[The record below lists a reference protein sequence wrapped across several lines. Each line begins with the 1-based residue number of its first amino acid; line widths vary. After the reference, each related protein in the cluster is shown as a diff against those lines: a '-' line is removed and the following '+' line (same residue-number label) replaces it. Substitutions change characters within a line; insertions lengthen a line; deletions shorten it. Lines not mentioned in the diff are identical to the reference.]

1 MKDLSRRSL
10 QAAVAVLSLI
20 PIGAGAAGVLLG
32 QAMVDTA
39 SAVPVDLD
47 SHFRYLS
54 GIFLALGVVFVSTVP
69 AIERRSG
76 RFRLAGALVVCGG
89 LARALSMAVDGVPSL
104 PHLAGLGMELGVMPA
119 LLIWQWSVARRSSG
133 GG

>member
-1 MKDLSRRSL
+1 MRNPSRRLL

-32 QAMVDTA
+32 PAMVDTA
-39 SAVPVDLD
+39 MAVPADLD

-54 GIFLALGVVFVSTVP
+54 GIFLGLGIVFVSTVP

-76 RFRLAGALVVCGG
+76 RFRLAGALVICGG
-89 LARALSMAVDGVPSL
+89 LARALSMAVHGVPSL
-104 PHLAGLGMELGVMPA
+104 PHLAGLGMELGVMPG
-119 LLIWQWSVARRSSG
+119 LLIWQWAVARRG

>member
-32 QAMVDTA
+32 PAMVDA
-39 SAVPVDLD
+39 ALAVPVDLD

-54 GIFLALGVVFVSTVP
+54 GIFLALGVVFISTVP

-89 LARALSMAVDGVPSL
+89 LARALSMAVHGVPSL

-119 LLIWQWSVARRSSG
+119 LLIWQWSVASRSG
-133 GG
+133 GGG

>member
-1 MKDLSRRSL
+1 MTGKRVL
-10 QAAVAVLSLI
+10 QAVVALACLLPLLV
-20 PIGAGAAGVLLG
+20 GGAGVLFG
-32 QAMVDTA
+32 PAAFGHPAD
-39 SAVPVDLD
+39 VPRDLD

-54 GIFLALGVVFVSTVP
+54 GIFLALGVVFISTVP

-89 LARALSMAVDGVPSL
+89 LARALSMAVHGVPSL

-119 LLIWQWSVARRSSG
+119 LLIWQWSVASRSG
-133 GG
+133 GGG